1 MPAGALRR
9 RERCGL
15 VTRGRQSLLLGSA
28 GRQSGE
34 RRPALCEESARRT
47 TPCCTPNSQEVKML
61 AMHNSITKPHPA
73 VLGTRHSRH
82 APHTNIIHRY
92 IKKAR
97 YLPAELQDDTLL
109 LPAVAPPSP
118 RTASPCPA
126 PDRHP
131 RCLVNCLLHPPIM
144 LGRALCTGHQPSSS
158 HFPITCPFLLGDNEK
173 PT

>member
-1 MPAGALRR
+1 MRNLPGVRLLAARP
-9 RERCGL
+9 
-15 VTRGRQSLLLGSA
+15 TR
-28 GRQSGE
+28 
-34 RRPALCEESARRT
+34 
-47 TPCCTPNSQEVKML
+47 KMSKWL

-97 YLPAELQDDTLL
+97 YLLAELQDDTLL

-144 LGRALCTGHQPSSS
+144 LGRALCTGYQPSSS